1 MNSTQR
7 LISKFIA
14 QICEKQYAFANSTLG
29 TIVEAKLKEKIKKEA
44 NKLSGKSSKQSKADK
59 KKEFLAR
66 MAKGKKSSKGAKTK
80 NK

>member
-1 MNSTQR
+1 MNQTQQ

-14 QICEKQYAFANSTLG
+14 QLCEKQFAYANSTLA

-44 NKLSGKSSKQSKADK
+44 MKLSGKKSSSSSKTKAEK

-66 MAKGKKSSKGAKTK
+66 MAKGKKNSKGAK
-80 NK
+80 

>member
-1 MNSTQR
+1 MDHTQK

-14 QICEKQYAFANSTLG
+14 QLCEKQFAYANSTLA

-44 NKLSGKSSKQSKADK
+44 KKLSGKKTTSAPKSKAEK

-66 MAKGKKSSKGAKTK
+66 MAKGKKNSKGAK
-80 NK
+80 